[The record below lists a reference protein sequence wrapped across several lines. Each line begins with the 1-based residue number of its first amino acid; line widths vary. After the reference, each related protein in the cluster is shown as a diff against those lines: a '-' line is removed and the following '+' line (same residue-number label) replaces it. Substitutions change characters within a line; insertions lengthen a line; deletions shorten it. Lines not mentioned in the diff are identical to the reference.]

1 MDVNNSTLLSQELR
15 EHILHLR
22 RELTREDRSPL
33 RERQRLSQRLTELL
47 NQQPVIQV
55 GVQNNFGHEELV
67 DGTMPASE
75 DVETELDQLRSA
87 LAIANDCT
95 AGLEQELAKVRA
107 ELAALQVPGSE
118 TPEVIAT
125 LEIGDYQ
132 NNNSVYASLTKH
144 IDIDVACADDRL
156 MMVSQHERILAAL
169 TLGQKPR
176 PDHKP

>member
-15 EHILHLR
+15 EHILDLR
-22 RELTREDRSPL
+22 RELTRQDRSPL

-47 NQQPVIQV
+47 NQHPVTQA
-55 GVQNNFGHEELV
+55 GVQSNLERDEKF
-67 DGTMPASE
+67 DGARPAPE
-75 DVETELDQLRSA
+75 AVETELNQLRSA
-87 LAIANDCT
+87 LATANNCT
-95 AGLEQELAKVRA
+95 AALEQELAKVRS

-132 NNNSVYASLTKH
+132 DNNSVYASLTKH

-169 TLGQKPR
+169 TLGQKPQ